1 MPESAFGNCACLN
14 FSGSSLYKTPEL
26 GSISPAL
33 LTTLFVLDAEAEDV
47 VLGPACGVLDLAVPD
62 ADAGDAALGTADG
75 WLGTGTGLEGGG
87 GGCTLSPFFSGELD
101 WGGVAARGALE
112 AAPSGSSGTMNALAE
127 LLAAFE
133 ELTNN
138 FVFGMLSAKGAWAKR
153 WILPEPPP
161 ECFVVGL
168 NLLGAGG
175 SGGERDLLR
184 CS

>member
-1 MPESAFGNCACLN
+1 MPESAFAAWDCLN
-14 FSGSSLYKTPEL
+14 FSGSSLYNTPEL

-33 LTTLFVLDAEAEDV
+33 LTILFVLDAEDA
-47 VLGPACGVLDLAVPD
+47 VL
-62 ADAGDAALGTADG
+62 
-75 WLGTGTGLEGGG
+75 
-87 GGCTLSPFFSGELD
+87 
-101 WGGVAARGALE
+101 
-112 AAPSGSSGTMNALAE
+112 GSSGAMKALAE

-138 FVFGMLSAKGAWAKR
+138 FVFGMLSAKGARAKR
-153 WILPEPPP
+153 WILLAPTP
-161 ECFVVGL
+161 ECFAVGL